1 MNIDVLNRVL
11 VHIQANLDADIS
23 LSALAAEAG
32 LSSYHFEREFGR
44 LVGESVKQ
52 YTLRLRLERAAIR
65 LLLHQGTI
73 LDIALE
79 HGFESH
85 ETFTRA
91 FKRRFD
97 ITPREHRR
105 RGLGG
110 VGNSQRHRAREGTEH
125 YALSPVKIYDTQ
137 EMYLAFIRH
146 TGPYENV
153 PDTLWTELAAWAR
166 RRHVAGPRVLLGIGH
181 DAPEVTPVDKLRFD
195 AALRLPEPMTTR
207 GKVGY
212 QRLPARTYAMATHA
226 GPYSTLPVAYPQ
238 VFAAIAARSDCQLEG
253 LPIVEV
259 YHATE
264 IKAQAPVN
272 HTDIYVPV
280 RRVSPRTMQ
289 SKRREQRK

>member
-1 MNIDVLNRVL
+1 MNINVLNRIL
-11 VHIQANLDADIS
+11 VHIQANLDGDIS
-23 LSALAAEAG
+23 LNALAAEAG
-32 LSSYHFEREFGR
+32 LSIYHFEREFGR

-52 YTLRLRLERAAIR
+52 YTLRVRLERAAIR

-91 FKRRFD
+91 FRRHFD
-97 ITPREHRR
+97 MTPREHRR
-105 RGLGG
+105 RGLGEA
-110 VGNSQRHRAREGTEH
+110 GNTERRRAREGTDH
-125 YALSPVKIYDTQ
+125 FSVSPVTIYDTK
-137 EMYLAFIRH
+137 EMHLAFIRH

-153 PDTLWTELAAWAR
+153 PDTLWAELAAWAR
-166 RRHVAGPRVLLGIGH
+166 RRHVSGPRVFLGIGH
-181 DAPEVTPVDKLRFD
+181 DAPEVTPEDKLRFD
-195 AALRLPEPMTTR
+195 AALLLPEPMTMR
-207 GKVGY
+207 GKIGY
-212 QRLPARTYAMATHA
+212 QRLPARTFAMATHA
-226 GPYSTLPVAYPQ
+226 GPYSTLPLAYPQ

-264 IKAQAPVN
+264 IKGQAPVN

-280 RRVSPRTMQ
+280 RCVNPRTLT
-289 SKRREQRK
+289 SKRRKERE